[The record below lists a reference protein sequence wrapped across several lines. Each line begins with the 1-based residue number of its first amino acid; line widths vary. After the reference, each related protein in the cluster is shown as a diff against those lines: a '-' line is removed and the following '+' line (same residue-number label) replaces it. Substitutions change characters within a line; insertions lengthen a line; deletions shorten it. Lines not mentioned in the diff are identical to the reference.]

1 MDLHREI
8 DRLIEA
14 IESGRYHGYALRLLR
29 WRKEQ
34 LERLV

>member
-14 IESGRYHGYALRLLR
+14 IESGRYHGYTLRLLR
-29 WRKEQ
+29 WRKSE
-34 LERLV
+34 LEKMI